1 MVTFQNIRK
10 TFLPN
15 TGVKRAAPDLAAL
28 RALCFTLL
36 ADVPPSD
43 RKAMLLRIETLRRA
57 EDTWYLRGALFDV
70 ISLFHGEAT
79 ARERL
84 ATLDELLR

>member
-84 ATLDELLR
+84 ATLDEQLR